1 MTSVVPTLDDLLRE
15 PELPQELHPLWKT
28 RAAAVL
34 LVLGAFG
41 VVLAGVES
49 PRFDLDRYLV
59 PKALVLH
66 LVALG
71 MLLLG
76 FPSLRAAR
84 WGYAEWLFVAF
95 VASSGVSTAL
105 ATNRW
110 LALSAWGIG
119 VSSLVLLLAA
129 REVAQTHR
137 WQVLAGVVAAAVV
150 GAGFGIAQA
159 YGASWELLAETRPP
173 GGTFGNRNFLAH
185 MSVLA
190 APPLAMLVARAN
202 RPRWL
207 VPALVGLGVVTA
219 AVVLTRSR
227 AAWLGGIGG
236 GVSAAV
242 ALLISRGGARPTRRR
257 TVALVAALG
266 VASAAAVFLPNRL
279 QWTSDSPYAETLT
292 RLVESGQGSGRGR
305 LIQYRNSLE
314 LAKEA
319 PVWGVGPGNWFVH
332 YPRVTT
338 DGDPAYAGH
347 LSIPTNPWPSS
358 DWVAMLSERGVL
370 GVLLF
375 LVAGGLAAGRALA
388 YARTGSRDEALAG
401 AALVALIVTAFVT
414 GSFDAVL
421 LLAAPSYLVWTATG
435 LLLPE
440 PRRPTE
446 WIPPAPRKRVR
457 AICALIVLMLVAD
470 SATHTAAI
478 MMTGTGRS
486 RATLQKAA
494 RVYPGEHRLQILL
507 AERGSCPAAR
517 QARDLM
523 PHHANVKRMAASCG
537 R

>member
-1 MTSVVPTLDDLLRE
+1 MADVPTLEEIISE
-15 PELPQELHPLWKT
+15 PGLTQELHPLWKT
-28 RAAAVL
+28 RAAAAL

-41 VVLAGVES
+41 VVLAGVAS

-59 PKALVLH
+59 PKALALNVT
-66 LVALG
+66 ALG
-71 MLLLG
+71 MILLG

-95 VASSGVSTAL
+95 IGSSGVSTAL

-119 VSSLVLLLAA
+119 VSSLVLMLAA

-137 WQVLAGVVAAAVV
+137 WPVLVGLVAAAVV
-150 GAGFGIAQA
+150 GAGLGIAQA
-159 YGASWELLAETRPP
+159 YGASWEWLAQTRPP

-190 APPLAMLVARAN
+190 APLLAVLVARAN

-207 VPALVGLGVVTA
+207 MLALVGLGVLTA
-219 AVVLTRSR
+219 AVILTRSR
-227 AAWLGGIGG
+227 AAWLGGLGG
-236 GVSAAV
+236 GVAAAV

-257 TVALVAALG
+257 TLALAGALG
-266 VASAAAVFLPNRL
+266 IAAAAAVFIPNRL

-305 LIQYRNSLE
+305 LIQYRNSLQ
-314 LAKEA
+314 LAKDA

-338 DGDPAYAGH
+338 DGDPAYAGS

-358 DWVAMLSERGVL
+358 DWVAILTERGVL
-370 GVLLF
+370 GTLLF
-375 LVAGGLAAGRALA
+375 LIAGALAAGRALA
-388 YARTGSRDEALAG
+388 YARSGSRDEAFAG

-446 WIPPAPRKRVR
+446 WIPPTPRRQVR

-470 SATHTAAI
+470 TATHTAAI
-478 MMTGTGRS
+478 VMTGTGRS
-486 RATLQKAA
+486 RATLQRAA
-494 RVYPGEHRLQILL
+494 RVAPGEHRLQILL
-507 AERGSCPAAR
+507 AERGDCPAAL

-523 PHHANVKRMAASCG
+523 PYHPNVKRMADRCS